1 MTGENGIGVAERTQR
16 PVSGEKTRGRDMT
29 KSKRKAMKANNA
41 KRSAQMR
48 GKVSL
53 PKWDHGAMG
62 QANRIGLMVEER
74 ADVDPETGK
83 RVNPN
88 GVTGVRRVDL
98 LEYWRNRNSITE
110 GGYQAAVRLR
120 DAYEATMCSKPSL
133 PDNDRVQSSPKP
145 DMAVA
150 IQIDRISRFDAM
162 MRHVRHAD
170 RQIISACVLDG
181 NHPRSLPQFNG
192 GRHREGFAHLRA
204 ALDYISDRI

>member
-1 MTGENGIGVAERTQR
+1 M
-16 PVSGEKTRGRDMT
+16 
-29 KSKRKAMKANNA
+29 SKAKARRKALKANNA
-41 KRSAQMR
+41 RRSAQTR

-53 PKWDHGAMG
+53 PQWDHGAMG
-62 QANRIGLMVEER
+62 QANRVNMVVEER

-83 RVNPN
+83 KVNPN

-98 LEYWRNRNSITE
+98 LEFWRNRNSITE

-133 PDNDRVQSSPKP
+133 HDNDRVQSSPKP

-162 MRHVRHAD
+162 MRHVRQSD
-170 RQIISACVLDG
+170 RQIVSTCVLDG
-181 NHPRSLPQFNG
+181 KRPCTLPQFKG
-192 GRHREGFAHLRA
+192 DRQREGLAHLRA

>member
-1 MTGENGIGVAERTQR
+1 M
-16 PVSGEKTRGRDMT
+16 
-29 KSKRKAMKANNA
+29 SKARRKALKANNTR
-41 KRSAQMR
+41 RSAQMR
-48 GKVSL
+48 GKVSVAQT
-53 PKWDHGAMG
+53 PWDHGATG
-62 QANRIGLMVEER
+62 QANRIGLVIEER
-74 ADVDPETGK
+74 GEVDANTGK
-83 RVNPN
+83 RTNPN

-98 LEYWRNRNSITE
+98 LEFWRNRNSITE

-181 NHPRSLPQFNG
+181 KHPRSLPQFNG

>member
-1 MTGENGIGVAERTQR
+1 M
-16 PVSGEKTRGRDMT
+16 
-29 KSKRKAMKANNA
+29 SKARRKALKANNSR
-41 KRSAQMR
+41 RSSQTR
-48 GKVSL
+48 GKVTVAKS
-53 PKWDHGAMG
+53 PWDHGATG
-62 QANRIGLMVEER
+62 QANRAGLVIEDR
-74 ADVDPETGK
+74 ADIDPETGK
-83 RVNPN
+83 AINPN
-88 GVTGVRRVDL
+88 GITGVRRVDL
-98 LEYWRNRNSITE
+98 LEFWRNRRTITE
-110 GGYQAAVRLR
+110 SGYQAAVRLR

-181 NHPRSLPQFNG
+181 KHPRSLPQFNG
-192 GRHREGFAHLRA
+192 DRHREGLAHLRA